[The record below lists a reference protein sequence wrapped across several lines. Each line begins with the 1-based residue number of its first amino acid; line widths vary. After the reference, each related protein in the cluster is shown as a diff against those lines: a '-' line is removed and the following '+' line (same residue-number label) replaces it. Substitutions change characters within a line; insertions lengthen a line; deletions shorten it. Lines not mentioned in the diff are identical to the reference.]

1 MTSVAFQDSQLE
13 NVSVTFDKSLLQR
26 STPSAG
32 IYVFNTPY
40 SINITKYRVD
50 AVIIPGTQYH
60 VDDTNNQIVFTTNQ
74 EDPAKRYTA
83 TLEKGLYANETKLFS
98 AVDAALTAASDAAD
112 GTART
117 YTVAAGAGT
126 NVSLGN
132 MTIAQNTGTF
142 AINGLE
148 STASHLLGLGDS
160 KDDIASTG
168 VNYTAPDLV
177 QLRGP
182 DALYVISP
190 TLTSNKSYA
199 GKKNGAIATLPL
211 NPPDAI
217 STLVGENA
225 AFVDLESSQSL
236 RQFEVNLI
244 GSNGLP
250 IQLQDQPPIIK
261 MTFAVSRRPIF

>member
-32 IYVFNTPY
+32 IYVFDTPY

-50 AVIIPGTQYH
+50 AVIIPGTQFH
-60 VDDTNNQIVFTTNQ
+60 VDDTNNQIVFTTSQ
-74 EDPAKRYTA
+74 EAPAKRYTA
-83 TLEKGLYANETKLFS
+83 TLENGLYEDETKLFL

-112 GTART
+112 GTALT
-117 YTVAAGAGT
+117 YVVTPGAGT
-126 NVSLGN
+126 NVTLGN
-132 MTIAQNTGTF
+132 MKIAQNSGTF

-160 KDDIASTG
+160 KDDVASVG

-182 DALYVISP
+182 DALYVMSP

-199 GKKNGAIATLPL
+199 GKKNGAIAVMPL
-211 NPPDAI
+211 NEPDSV
-217 STLVGENA
+217 STLVAENA

-236 RQFEVNLI
+236 RQFEVLLL